1 MISASSD
8 FVNNVDLVDLP
19 FRGRSPVKVE
29 ARDPRH
35 GGDSGSRGRGDSHG
49 RRNVSSGSQ

>member
-1 MISASSD
+1 MISATND
-8 FVNNVDLVDLP
+8 LVNNVDLVDLP

-49 RRNVSSGSQ
+49 RRDVSSSS

>member
-1 MISASSD
+1 MSD
-8 FVNNVDLVDLP
+8 LVDNVNMVDLP

-49 RRNVSSGSQ
+49 RRDVSSNS